1 MHTHFGSVFLLRLSF
16 IFVRYFCTLR
26 EFLGIGVCHD
36 TRAKI
41 TGLSKLDSD
50 TLTEALLLKHYI
62 LKPYY

>member
-1 MHTHFGSVFLLRLSF
+1 MIDAHSF
-16 IFVRYFCTLR
+16 RQCFFVTAFIYFCTLR

-41 TGLSKLDSD
+41 TGLSKIDSD
-50 TLTEALLLKHYI
+50 TLTETLLLKYYI

>member
-1 MHTHFGSVFLLRLSF
+1 MHTHFVSVFFVTAF
-16 IFVRYFCTLR
+16 IYFCTLR

-41 TGLSKLDSD
+41 TGLSKIDSD
-50 TLTEALLLKHYI
+50 TLTETLLLKYYI